1 MNHIQFVGKNTKGRE
16 LHERNKETPIEE
28 TLIFKTEE

>member
-16 LHERNKETPIEE
+16 LHEQIKQAPIEE